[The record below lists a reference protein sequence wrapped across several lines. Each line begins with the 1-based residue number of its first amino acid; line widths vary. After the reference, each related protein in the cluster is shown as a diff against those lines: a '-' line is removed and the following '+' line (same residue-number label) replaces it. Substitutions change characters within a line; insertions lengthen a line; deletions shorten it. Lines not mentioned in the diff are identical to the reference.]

1 MRRIFF
7 LLAALAAC
15 SRSPVGAQRPG
26 RTVAAHDPGGHERV
40 PSAFNPHAGHPPH
53 RSIGRAARRRWRSTG
68 TTPLAGRRRVPSSPM
83 RTSSTA
89 SRTPA
94 TDKEDAECSVITF
107 GAGQGGSVDENVTR
121 WVKQLEPT
129 STAVER
135 STRTVNGMN
144 VTRVEVGGTYTP
156 MAMPTMPASSPRQG
170 YRLVGD
176 IVESPSGLWFFKV
189 TGPDATVKAAGKDLD
204 RLIDSLRPS

>member
-7 LLAALAAC
+7 LLALAAC
-15 SRSPVGAQRPG
+15 SRSPSEPSGPAEPSPH
-26 RTVAAHDPGGHERV
+26 TTPAATSAS
-40 PSAFNPHAGHPPH
+40 PSAFNPHAGHPP
-53 RSIGRAARRRWRSTG
+53 TG
-68 TTPLAGRRRVPSSPM
+68 PSAGRPGALALHWDDPAGWQRRVPSSPM
-83 RTSSTA
+83 RTMEYRIPHTG
-89 SRTPA
+89 

-135 STRTVNGMN
+135 SKRTVNGMN

-156 MAMPTMPASSPRQG
+156 MAVPTMPASSPRQG